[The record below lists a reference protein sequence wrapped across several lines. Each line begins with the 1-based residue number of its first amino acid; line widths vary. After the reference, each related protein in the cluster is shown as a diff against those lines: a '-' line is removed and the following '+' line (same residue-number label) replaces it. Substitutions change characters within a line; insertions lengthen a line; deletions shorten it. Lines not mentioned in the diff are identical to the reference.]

1 MKQAIAIAW
10 VSLFLLGGTAAAQPL
25 KGRALEN
32 VMAFTRLLGYVQYF
46 HPSDQAAE
54 TDWTAFATEH
64 IEAVEGAGNARELA
78 STLGDLFRPY
88 APTLRVYPQGTQ
100 GETPPA
106 LAQPD
111 AAKALVMWAYVPLGS
126 GDANQLAP
134 GDRLRV
140 PIRKGR
146 VPEHVTYKG
155 GEGLRRLP
163 EPIELEL
170 PKPNEPLMVTL
181 GGGVRAALPLTLY
194 ADASGTLP
202 HVKAPEP
209 LQSSATPP
217 NDRGARL
224 ATVAFT
230 WNVFQHFFSYW
241 DTVDT
246 DWQASLRSAL
256 QKAAE
261 DESGLAFLVTLERL
275 TDGLRDGHTRTDH
288 PTYSVFGRYNAPF
301 TVDRVEGELVVTTV
315 VPDNPTRIRPGD
327 ALLEINAQ
335 PAETALRKML
345 TRVSGVGQWGRYQ
358 ALTRLLSNDDG
369 IPLTVKLA
377 PYGGGAPY
385 QLQVTPEETYTTAL
399 REARPAVVAQ
409 LAPGI
414 LYVDLTRV
422 EEEQFSNVI
431 KHLANAEGVVFDMRG
446 YPNQFAFDLLA
457 YLADKPLE
465 TAPFLFPVVVRP
477 DHRATRFVDGTPTW
491 AEPKEPKLTDK
502 LAFIINGN
510 AAISYSES
518 IMGLLERHGVG
529 ARVGEPTAGA
539 NGNVVSLDLP
549 GGYSTRWTGL
559 RVTKAGGKPLF
570 TVGVTPTIPVQRT
583 REGVAAGRDELLERA
598 FEIVAEQDAEA
609 MTPREIEL
617 PPPAPPTLT
626 LVPLNVEAGV
636 RTVRPQEW
644 TEVQP
649 GIFLRQGSAE
659 DVAALLVR
667 AQAGTRTEV
676 LQQLRQETGLKAGDL
691 KPADRLEAGAFTWQI
706 SRFNVSEEGIVLKGT
721 VATTAADGKT
731 LLVLLQGAPGEY
743 DQLHQK
749 VLMPV
754 LKRFSAR

>member
-1 MKQAIAIAW
+1 MQRAAVLAW
-10 VSLFLLGGTAAAQPL
+10 LSVLTLWSAAAAQPL
-25 KGRALEN
+25 EGRALEN
-32 VMAFTRLLGYVQYF
+32 VVAFTRLLGYVQYF
-46 HPSDQAAE
+46 HPSDQVAE
-54 TDWTAFATEH
+54 TDWNAFATEH
-64 IEAVEGAGNARELA
+64 IEAVEGAENARELA
-78 STLGDLFRPY
+78 SALGDLFRPY
-88 APTLRVYPQGTQ
+88 APTLRVYPQGTTV
-100 GETPPA
+100 EAPLA
-106 LAQPD
+106 LEQPD

-134 GDRLRV
+134 GDRLRA
-140 PIRKGR
+140 PLQEGR
-146 VPEHVTYKG
+146 VPEHVTFTG

-170 PKPNEPLMVTL
+170 PKPNKPLTVTL

-194 ADASGTLP
+194 ADETGTLP
-202 HVKAPEP
+202 HVKASEP
-209 LQSSATPP
+209 LQSPATPP
-217 NDRGARL
+217 NDRRARL

-256 QKAAE
+256 EKAAV

-275 TDGLRDGHTRTDH
+275 TDGLHDGHTRTEH
-288 PTYSVFGRYNAPF
+288 PNYSVFGRYSAPF

-315 VPDNPTRIRPGD
+315 VPDNPTRICPGD
-327 ALLEINAQ
+327 VLLEINAQ
-335 PAETALRKML
+335 PAEAALRDML
-345 TRVSGVGQWGRYQ
+345 KRVSGVGQWGRYQ

-385 QLQVTPEETYTTAL
+385 QLQVTPKETYATAL
-399 REARPAVVAQ
+399 REVRPAVVAQ

-422 EEEQFSNVI
+422 DEEQFSNVI
-431 KHLANAEGVVFDMRG
+431 KRLENAEGVVFDMRG
-446 YPNQFAFDLLA
+446 YPNQFAFELLA
-457 YLADKPLE
+457 HLADRPLK
-465 TAPFLFPVVVRP
+465 TAPFLWPVVVRP

-491 AEPKEPKLTDK
+491 AEPKEPELTDN
-502 LAFIINGN
+502 LAFIINSN
-510 AAISYSES
+510 AAISYAES

-570 TVGVTPTIPVQRT
+570 TVGVTPTVPAERT
-583 REGVAAGRDELLERA
+583 RAGVAAGRDELLERA
-598 FEIVAEQDAEA
+598 FETVAGQNAKA
-609 MTPREIEL
+609 MKPRKITL
-617 PPPAPPTLT
+617 PPPAPSTIT
-626 LVPLNVEAGV
+626 LVPPDVATGV
-636 RTVRPQEW
+636 RTVLPQEW

-649 GIFLRQGSAE
+649 GIFLRQATAN
-659 DVAALLVR
+659 DFAALLVR

-676 LQQLRQETGLKAGDL
+676 LQQLQQETGLEASDL
-691 KPADRLEAGAFTWQI
+691 KPADSLEAGAFTWQL
-706 SRFNVSEEGIVLKGT
+706 SRFNVSAAGTARKGT
-721 VATTAADGKT
+721 VATTTTDGKT
-731 LLVLLQGAPGEY
+731 YLVLLQGAPDEY

-749 VLMPV
+749 VLLPV
-754 LKRFSAR
+754 LKRFVTK